1 MNQNPSR
8 TLWLSIGVALF
19 AVFLLYSYSQEK
31 VSEYNKKFGAQT
43 QVVVAA
49 KEILEMQTIDETMLK
64 IISVPQDFQQPGA
77 IVNPEEIVGL
87 VAASPFQP
95 GEQILNTKLLK
106 PGPTTGLSIQVSP
119 NKRAVTIPVD
129 EVRGLA
135 KLVRPG
141 DRVDILGVS
150 EAKNNR
156 EASVNTILQD
166 VVVLAT
172 GVNVTNNIPRA
183 LDIDSRNNKN
193 FKNLRGDTSFNNI
206 TVELSPK
213 EAQDIILMLS
223 TSPGSIYLTLRNPN
237 DRTKTNLPASDLSS
251 VSGKPSFNFEAPR
264 VPANFIPA
272 PPPTA
277 VVPTT
282 IERTNNSNSRRGFV
296 EIR

>member
-8 TLWLSIGVALF
+8 TLWLSIGLALF
-19 AVFLLYSYSQEK
+19 AVFLIYSYSQEK
-31 VSEYNKKFGAQT
+31 VAEYNKKFGAQT

-49 KEILEMQTIDETMLK
+49 KEIYEMQTIDETMLK

-87 VAASPFQP
+87 VASAPFQE

-129 EVRGLA
+129 DVRGLA
-135 KLVRPG
+135 NLLRPG
-141 DRVDILGVS
+141 DRVDILGVN
-150 EAKNNR
+150 EGK
-156 EASVNTILQD
+156 EGKDASVNTLLQD

-183 LDIDSRNNKN
+183 LDVDSRNNKS
-193 FKNLRGDTSFNNI
+193 FKNLKGDTSFSNI

-213 EAQDIILMLS
+213 EAQDIILMLAS
-223 TSPGSIYLTLRNPN
+223 NPGSIYLTLRNPN
-237 DRTKTNLPASDLSS
+237 DRTKNSLPPSDLSS
-251 VSGKPSFNFEAPR
+251 VGGTRPSFNFESPR
-264 VPANFIPA
+264 VPAAFVPPSPA
-272 PPPTA
+272 PAPSVNSEKPA
-277 VVPTT
+277 S
-282 IERTNNSNSRRGFV
+282 NNRRGFV
-296 EIR
+296 EVR